1 MHDQLQMMMSSINR
15 QTKGGAGHQSA
26 KAKPVRRIGTLIFA
40 GAVMTGS
47 AVLAADRDPIFE
59 MAQAECIQQGM
70 LAGVVGEALK
80 NYVNTCAEKK
90 RNSLLR
96 EPGQFLSDPAA
107 C

>member
-1 MHDQLQMMMSSINR
+1 MMSLINR
-15 QTKGGAGHQSA
+15 QANGGAGHRSA
-26 KAKPVRRIGTLIFA
+26 RIKAVRMIGSLIFA
-40 GAVMTGS
+40 GAVMTAS
-47 AVLAADRDPIFE
+47 AVLAAGRDPILE

-80 NYVNTCAEKK
+80 SYVNACAEKK